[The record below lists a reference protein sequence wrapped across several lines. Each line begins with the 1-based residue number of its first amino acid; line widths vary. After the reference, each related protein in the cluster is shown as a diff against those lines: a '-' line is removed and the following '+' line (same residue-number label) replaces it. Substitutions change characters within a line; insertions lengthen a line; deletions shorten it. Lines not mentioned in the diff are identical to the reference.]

1 MCLYWPIERWESGQ
15 RPCGRLTA
23 HVAVLDRA
31 TLAGL
36 LGAPTARPSAHDIT
50 VVVVVNTGVKDA
62 LLLQRIALLVHET
75 ATSAPSRAALVAD
88 FHGVE
93 ACLCFDSSQVRR
105 VSKLLIFAKYM

>member
-62 LLLQRIALLVHET
+62 LLLQLIALLVHET

-93 ACLCFDSSQVRR
+93 ACLCFD
-105 VSKLLIFAKYM
+105 IW